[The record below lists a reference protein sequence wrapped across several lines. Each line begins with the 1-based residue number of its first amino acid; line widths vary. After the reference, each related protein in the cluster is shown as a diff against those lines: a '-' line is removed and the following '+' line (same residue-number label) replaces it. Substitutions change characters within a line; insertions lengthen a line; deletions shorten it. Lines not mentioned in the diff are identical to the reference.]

1 MYSLFRREG
10 LRKKVP
16 RAANPKASSEEQ
28 EAWKKGGFVMP

>member
-16 RAANPKASSEEQ
+16 RPTGPKALSEEQ
-28 EAWKKGGFVMP
+28 EVWKKVGFVMP